1 MAEGSEKL
9 ELDLVR
15 SRGAPVGIGGWVLWK
30 ASPWKDSLGSANAL
44 LLLVGGASVTVWLHK
59 HSMLLKADLSRIGR
73 VEHLQPG
80 CEHRES

>member
-1 MAEGSEKL
+1 MGGSYGRLLSGE
-9 ELDLVR
+9 E
-15 SRGAPVGIGGWVLWK
+15 
-30 ASPWKDSLGSANAL
+30 SLGSANAL

-80 CEHRES
+80 CEHRESKFRPPWWETGRPLLS